1 MCADQIKKLPQIYE
15 QQNKGDKMRKQ
26 TVIDREPKQSFLPI
40 IGGIMIAFA
49 VADFAL
55 SYAGVNL
62 TSFLG
67 PASRFSP
74 IVLGLIGGALLN
86 SKE

>member
-1 MCADQIKKLPQIYE
+1 
-15 QQNKGDKMRKQ
+15 MRKQ
-26 TVIDREPKQSFLPI
+26 TVIDREPKQSVLPI

-49 VADFAL
+49 FADFAL

>member
-1 MCADQIKKLPQIYE
+1 MKKIQVQTLIPYE
-15 QQNKGDKMRKQ
+15 QQTNKGDKMRKQ
-26 TVIDREPKQSFLPI
+26 TVIDREPKQSVLPI

>member
-1 MCADQIKKLPQIYE
+1 MN
-15 QQNKGDKMRKQ
+15 NKTKEIKMRKT
-26 TVIDREPKQSFLPI
+26 TVINQEPKQSVLPI
-40 IGGIMIAFA
+40 IGGVLIAFA

-74 IVLGLIGGALLN
+74 IVLGFIGGALLN

>member
-1 MCADQIKKLPQIYE
+1 MNNKQTKE
-15 QQNKGDKMRKQ
+15 QTMRKT
-26 TVIDREPKQSFLPI
+26 TVINQEPKQSVLPI
-40 IGGIMIAFA
+40 IGGVLVAFA
-49 VADFAL
+49 VVDFAL
-55 SYAGVNL
+55 SYAGTNL

>member
-1 MCADQIKKLPQIYE
+1 MKRYIYKN
-15 QQNKGDKMRKQ
+15 NKTKEIKMRKT
-26 TVIDREPKQSFLPI
+26 TVINQEPKQSVLPI
-40 IGGIMIAFA
+40 IGGVLIAFA

>member
-1 MCADQIKKLPQIYE
+1 MKTI
-15 QQNKGDKMRKQ
+15 KGDNKMRKT
-26 TVIDREPKQSFLPI
+26 TVINREPKQSVLPI
-40 IGGIMIAFA
+40 IGGVLIAFA

-74 IVLGLIGGALLN
+74 IVVGLIGGALLN
-86 SKE
+86 SK

>member
-1 MCADQIKKLPQIYE
+1 MKKL
-15 QQNKGDKMRKQ
+15 
-26 TVIDREPKQSFLPI
+26 TVIDREPKQSVLPI
-40 IGGIMIAFA
+40 IGGLLVAFA

-74 IVLGLIGGALLN
+74 IVLGIIGGALLN
-86 SKE
+86 SK

>member
-1 MCADQIKKLPQIYE
+1 MN
-15 QQNKGDKMRKQ
+15 NKTKGIKMRKT
-26 TVIDREPKQSFLPI
+26 TVINQEPKQSVLPI
-40 IGGIMIAFA
+40 IGGVLIAFA

-55 SYAGVNL
+55 SYGGVNL

>member
-1 MCADQIKKLPQIYE
+1 MN
-15 QQNKGDKMRKQ
+15 NKTKGIKMRKT
-26 TVIDREPKQSFLPI
+26 TVINQEPKQSVLPI
-40 IGGIMIAFA
+40 IGGVLIAFA

-86 SKE
+86 FKE

>member
-1 MCADQIKKLPQIYE
+1 MNNNTKEI
-15 QQNKGDKMRKQ
+15 KMRKT
-26 TVIDREPKQSFLPI
+26 TVINQEPKQSVLPI
-40 IGGIMIAFA
+40 IGGVLIAFA

>member
-1 MCADQIKKLPQIYE
+1 
-15 QQNKGDKMRKQ
+15 MRKT
-26 TVIDREPKQSFLPI
+26 TVINQEPKQSVLPI
-40 IGGIMIAFA
+40 IGGVLVAFA
-49 VADFAL
+49 VVDFAL
-55 SYAGVNL
+55 SYAGTNL

>member
-1 MCADQIKKLPQIYE
+1 MKTI
-15 QQNKGDKMRKQ
+15 KGDNKMRKT
-26 TVIDREPKQSFLPI
+26 TVINQEPKQSVLPI
-40 IGGIMIAFA
+40 IGGVLIAFA

>member
-1 MCADQIKKLPQIYE
+1 
-15 QQNKGDKMRKQ
+15 MRKQ
-26 TVIDREPKQSFLPI
+26 TVIDREPKQSVLPI

-49 VADFAL
+49 FVDFAL
-55 SYAGVNL
+55 SYGGVNL

>member
-1 MCADQIKKLPQIYE
+1 MKRLLHMN
-15 QQNKGDKMRKQ
+15 NKQTKEIKMRKT
-26 TVIDREPKQSFLPI
+26 TVINQEPKQSVLPI
-40 IGGIMIAFA
+40 IGGVLVAFA

>member
-1 MCADQIKKLPQIYE
+1 
-15 QQNKGDKMRKQ
+15 MRKT
-26 TVIDREPKQSFLPI
+26 TVINQEPKQSVLPI
-40 IGGIMIAFA
+40 IGGVLIAFA

-86 SKE
+86 SKEYNFFTNTKNAPSLWGVFF

>member
-1 MCADQIKKLPQIYE
+1 
-15 QQNKGDKMRKQ
+15 MRKQ
-26 TVIDREPKQSFLPI
+26 TVIDREPKQSVLPI

-55 SYAGVNL
+55 SYGGVNL

-67 PASRFSP
+67 PASRFSVTV
-74 IVLGLIGGALLN
+74 IAALLE
-86 SKE
+86 KVRFVA

>member
-1 MCADQIKKLPQIYE
+1 
-15 QQNKGDKMRKQ
+15 MRKT
-26 TVIDREPKQSFLPI
+26 TVINQEPKQSVLPI
-40 IGGIMIAFA
+40 IGGVLIAFA

-74 IVLGLIGGALLN
+74 IVLGLIGGSLLN

>member
-1 MCADQIKKLPQIYE
+1 MKRLLHMN
-15 QQNKGDKMRKQ
+15 NKQTKEIKMRKT
-26 TVIDREPKQSFLPI
+26 TVINQEPKQSALPI
-40 IGGIMIAFA
+40 IGGVLIAFA

-86 SKE
+86 FKE

>member
-1 MCADQIKKLPQIYE
+1 MKRLLHMN
-15 QQNKGDKMRKQ
+15 NKQTKEIKMRKT
-26 TVIDREPKQSFLPI
+26 TVINQEPKQSVLPI
-40 IGGIMIAFA
+40 IGGVLVAFA

-86 SKE
+86 FKE

>member
-1 MCADQIKKLPQIYE
+1 MNINKQL
-15 QQNKGDKMRKQ
+15 NKGDKMRKK

-40 IGGIMIAFA
+40 IGGLMIVFAF
-49 VADFAL
+49 VDFAL
-55 SYAGVNL
+55 SYGGVNL

>member
-1 MCADQIKKLPQIYE
+1 
-15 QQNKGDKMRKQ
+15 
-26 TVIDREPKQSFLPI
+26 
-40 IGGIMIAFA
+40 MIAFA

>member
-1 MCADQIKKLPQIYE
+1 MN
-15 QQNKGDKMRKQ
+15 NKTREIKMRKT
-26 TVIDREPKQSFLPI
+26 TVINQEPKQSVLPI
-40 IGGIMIAFA
+40 IGGVLIAFA
-49 VADFAL
+49 VADFTL

>member
-1 MCADQIKKLPQIYE
+1 
-15 QQNKGDKMRKQ
+15 MRKT
-26 TVIDREPKQSFLPI
+26 TVINQEPKQSVLPI
-40 IGGIMIAFA
+40 IGGVLIAFA

-55 SYAGVNL
+55 SYGGVNL

-74 IVLGLIGGALLN
+74 IVLGLIGGAMLN

>member
-1 MCADQIKKLPQIYE
+1 M
-15 QQNKGDKMRKQ
+15 
-26 TVIDREPKQSFLPI
+26 TVPALLV
-40 IGGIMIAFA
+40 AFA

-86 SKE
+86 SK

>member
-1 MCADQIKKLPQIYE
+1 MN
-15 QQNKGDKMRKQ
+15 NKTKEIKMRKT
-26 TVIDREPKQSFLPI
+26 TVINQEPKQSVLPI
-40 IGGIMIAFA
+40 IGGALIAFA

>member
-1 MCADQIKKLPQIYE
+1 MKRLLHMN
-15 QQNKGDKMRKQ
+15 NKQTKEIKMRKT
-26 TVIDREPKQSFLPI
+26 TVINQEPKQSVLPI
-40 IGGIMIAFA
+40 IGGVLIAFA

-86 SKE
+86 FKE

>member
-1 MCADQIKKLPQIYE
+1 MLDVKPCNPVV
-15 QQNKGDKMRKQ
+15 KG
-26 TVIDREPKQSFLPI
+26 F
-40 IGGIMIAFA
+40 IGGVLIAFA

-74 IVLGLIGGALLN
+74 IVIGLIGGALLN
-86 SKE
+86 FKE

>member
-1 MCADQIKKLPQIYE
+1 MKKL
-15 QQNKGDKMRKQ
+15 
-26 TVIDREPKQSFLPI
+26 TVIDREPKQSVLPI
-40 IGGIMIAFA
+40 IGGIMVAFA

-55 SYAGVNL
+55 SYTGVNL

-86 SKE
+86 SK

>member
-1 MCADQIKKLPQIYE
+1 
-15 QQNKGDKMRKQ
+15 MRKQ
-26 TVIDREPKQSFLPI
+26 TVIDREPKQSVLPI

-49 VADFAL
+49 VVDFAL
-55 SYAGVNL
+55 SYGGVNL

>member
-1 MCADQIKKLPQIYE
+1 MN
-15 QQNKGDKMRKQ
+15 NKTKEIKMRKT
-26 TVIDREPKQSFLPI
+26 TVINQEPKQSVLPI
-40 IGGIMIAFA
+40 IGGVLIAFA

-74 IVLGLIGGALLN
+74 IILGLIGGALLN

>member
-1 MCADQIKKLPQIYE
+1 MN
-15 QQNKGDKMRKQ
+15 NKQTKEKTMRKT
-26 TVIDREPKQSFLPI
+26 TVINQEPKQSVLPI
-40 IGGIMIAFA
+40 IGGVLIAFA

-86 SKE
+86 FKE

>member
-1 MCADQIKKLPQIYE
+1 MN
-15 QQNKGDKMRKQ
+15 NKTKEIKMRKT
-26 TVIDREPKQSFLPI
+26 TVINQEPKLSVLPI
-40 IGGIMIAFA
+40 IGGVLIAFA

>member
-1 MCADQIKKLPQIYE
+1 
-15 QQNKGDKMRKQ
+15 MRKT
-26 TVIDREPKQSFLPI
+26 TVINQEPKQSALPI
-40 IGGIMIAFA
+40 IGGVLIAFA
-49 VADFAL
+49 VTDFAL
-55 SYAGVNL
+55 SYTGVNL

>member
-1 MCADQIKKLPQIYE
+1 MN
-15 QQNKGDKMRKQ
+15 NKTKEIKMRKT
-26 TVIDREPKQSFLPI
+26 TVINQEPKQSVLPI
-40 IGGIMIAFA
+40 IGGVLIAFA

-74 IVLGLIGGALLN
+74 IELGLIGGALLN

>member
-1 MCADQIKKLPQIYE
+1 MKTI
-15 QQNKGDKMRKQ
+15 KGDNKMRKT
-26 TVIDREPKQSFLPI
+26 TVINQEPKQSVLPI
-40 IGGIMIAFA
+40 IGGVLIAFA

-67 PASRFSP
+67 DVSAFSP
-74 IVLGLIGGALLN
+74 IIFGSIGWFLLN
-86 SKE
+86 SDKEGEER

>member
-1 MCADQIKKLPQIYE
+1 
-15 QQNKGDKMRKQ
+15 MRKT
-26 TVIDREPKQSFLPI
+26 TVINQEPKQSVLPI
-40 IGGIMIAFA
+40 IGGVLIAFA

-67 PASRFSP
+67 
-74 IVLGLIGGALLN
+74 LHKHNQNYN
-86 SKE
+86 STDKRY